1 MYIFYFDGNTVCN
14 KLMEV
19 IMKPLDSKKDYQNYV
34 DKKSPNSPILKNC
47 FNAFWVGG
55 LICSIGQIIMN
66 FCNSRGLSQEL
77 SGTIVS
83 IVLIA
88 LSAFLTGLNIFN
100 RIGKL
105 AGAGSLV
112 PITGFA
118 NSIVSPSMEYK
129 SEGYVMGVGG
139 KMFTVAGPVLVFGI
153 SASIIVGLIYMI
165 FNTQSITLV

>member
-1 MYIFYFDGNTVCN
+1 MN
-14 KLMEV
+14 
-19 IMKPLDSKKDYQNYV
+19 PLETKKTYQDYV
-34 DKKSPNSPILKNC
+34 DKKSPNSPIFKNC

-55 LICSIGQIIMN
+55 LICTVGQIISN
-66 FCNSRGLSQEL
+66 ICKERGFDIAT

-83 IVLIA
+83 IILIGIA
-88 LSAFLTGLNIFN
+88 AFLTGLNLFN
-100 RIGKL
+100 KIGKF

-118 NSIVSPSMEYK
+118 NSIVSPAMEYK

-153 SASIIVGLIYMI
+153 SASIIVGIIYLI
-165 FNTQSITLV
+165 FNTQTMTLV